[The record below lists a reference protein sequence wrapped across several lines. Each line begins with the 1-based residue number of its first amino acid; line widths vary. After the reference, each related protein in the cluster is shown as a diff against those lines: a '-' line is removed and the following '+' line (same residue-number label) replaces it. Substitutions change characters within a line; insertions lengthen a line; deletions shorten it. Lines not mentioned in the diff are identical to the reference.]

1 MQCLLCRATAE
12 LAARHRERDVYR
24 CAACGLAFL
33 DPQHHVTDA
42 QARAEYLQHDNT
54 MACTGYVRMF
64 EKKIATLEE
73 HCAGISSVLDY
84 GCGPGPVLVELL
96 RRGGYDAYGYDPMF
110 FPDADLERT
119 YDCVISTE
127 VFEHFMDPAAEFPKV
142 HRLVKPGGIL
152 AIMTLHHD
160 DATDLSTWW
169 YPNSPSHVVFY
180 SSATFEWLAE
190 RYGYDFVHSD
200 EKRFVILRRRAA

>member
-1 MQCLLCRATAE
+1 VRCLLCQTPSE
-12 LAARHRERDVYR
+12 NVARHRDRDVYR
-24 CAACGLAFL
+24 CPECQLAFL
-33 DPQHHVTDA
+33 DPGHHVTNA
-42 QARAEYLQHDNT
+42 EARAEYLLHDNT
-54 MACTGYVRMF
+54 MECRGYVRMF
-64 EKKIATLEE
+64 EKKIATLGE
-73 HCAGISSVLDY
+73 HCTGISSVLDY

-110 FPDADLERT
+110 FADADLERT

-160 DATDLSTWW
+160 DGTDLSTWW
-169 YPNSPSHVVFY
+169 YLNVPSHVVFY
-180 SSATFEWLAE
+180 SSRTFEWIAD
-190 RYGYDFVHSD
+190 RYGYDFVHAD
-200 EKRFVILRRRAA
+200 DKRFVILRRRVA

>member
-1 MQCLLCRATAE
+1 VDCLLCHSPSEVSAK
-12 LAARHRERDVYR
+12 HRDRDVYR
-24 CAACGLAFL
+24 CAECGLAFL
-33 DPQHHVTDA
+33 DPRHHVTDA
-42 QARAEYLQHDNT
+42 DARAEYLLHDNT
-54 MACTGYVRMF
+54 MECKGYVRMF

-73 HCAGISSVLDY
+73 HCTGISSVLDY

-110 FPDADLERT
+110 CPDADLTRT

-142 HRLVKPGGIL
+142 HRLVTPGGIL

-160 DATDLSTWW
+160 ATTDLSTWW
-169 YPNSPSHVVFY
+169 YVDIPSHVVFY
-180 SSATFEWLAE
+180 ASKTFEWIAS
-190 RYGYDFVHSD
+190 RYGYNVIHTD
-200 EKRFVILRRRAA
+200 EKRLVILRRNMP